1 MSRLTSGTCLA
12 GPPGDPLTIRKSGP
26 RSRLVHRPLH
36 VSPSVPP
43 ASYVPP
49 ARPAACLGARVVLG
63 VIAHT
68 SLGLESSSVCS
79 RPHVPVRQKAHG
91 RSAACHR
98 SGLASP
104 SPTRRAPRAL
114 AGRARERRIAAAGA
128 RRGRVPGTRVA
139 LTVTSGS
146 ARLLHVSRRLPP
158 RLISAPRRASEIA
171 RVPKAPP
178 PRPAA
183 GTTARCAAAD
193 WRRRS
198 SPAHVSVGI
207 ASERRAS
214 PSRVCRGSLVIV
226 STRYPWG
233 PMA

>member
-1 MSRLTSGTCLA
+1 MSRLTSGRRLA

-26 RSRLVHRPLH
+26 RSHLVHRPLH

-43 ASYVPP
+43 ASCVPP
-49 ARPAACLGARVVLG
+49 AHACPGARVVLG
-63 VIAHT
+63 VISHT

-91 RSAACHR
+91 WSVACHR

-158 RLISAPRRASEIA
+158 RLSSAPRRASEIA

-198 SPAHVSVGI
+198 SPAHVSVSI

-214 PSRVCRGSLVIV
+214 PSRVCRG
-226 STRYPWG
+226 
-233 PMA
+233 

>member
-1 MSRLTSGTCLA
+1 M
-12 GPPGDPLTIRKSGP
+12 
-26 RSRLVHRPLH
+26 
-36 VSPSVPP
+36 SPSVPP
-43 ASYVPP
+43 ASCVPP
-49 ARPAACLGARVVLG
+49 APPAACLGARVVLG

-158 RLISAPRRASEIA
+158 RLISAPWRASEIA
-171 RVPKAPP
+171 RGPKAPP

-183 GTTARCAAAD
+183 GTTARCAAAVAAVD

-214 PSRVCRGSLVIV
+214 PSRVCRRSLVIV
-226 STRYPWG
+226 STRYPRG